1 MDTNTRNP
9 RKTPATRWLL
19 LATLA
24 GASLAV
30 VGSAAAQQ
38 HGGKQGQGHGHGH
51 GRGAH
56 GMAFDRFDSND
67 DGVISR
73 AEFDAHVAAREAAID
88 ANGDGAV
95 TYEEAKAFRDA
106 QREARARAR
115 FQRLD
120 KDGDGVVSTAETSA
134 RLVKMFDFLD
144 ANDDGQVD
152 RDELPPRRGMRGR

>member
-1 MDTNTRNP
+1 MDTNMSKP

-30 VGSAAAQQ
+30 VATAAAQQ
-38 HGGKQGQGHGHGH
+38 RGGPQGHGHGRH
-51 GRGAH
+51 AH
-56 GMAFDRFDSND
+56 GMAFDRFDAND

-134 RLVKMFDFLD
+134 RLVKMFEFLD
-144 ANDDGQVD
+144 ADDDEQVE
-152 RDELPPRRGMRGR
+152 RDELPPRRGVRGG